1 MRGFTTKK
9 MTVED
14 SWVHIRH
21 FKLNTD
27 NRFLRE
33 KYEEKFNIVTSDEV
47 KVTLDRNQP
56 QAAAGGGKG
65 RP

>member
-1 MRGFTTKK
+1 MRGFTAKK
-9 MTVED
+9 MSVED

-27 NRFLRE
+27 NQFLRE

-47 KVTLDRNQP
+47 KVSLDKNQP
-56 QAAAGGGKG
+56 
-65 RP
+65 